1 MTANDF
7 DIPKLIT
14 MCLEDMRSELIA
26 EFSQN
31 FIREGFFTQAWKRRK
46 YQAEESRGV
55 LTKTGNLR
63 KAIRAEIE
71 GNKIVFI
78 NEMPYANIHNEGG
91 KIRVTKQMKGYFW
104 YQYKQATQSLS
115 RKQLADGLTEEA
127 AFYKA
132 MALKRVG
139 SYITMPRRQFI
150 GMSAEVEA
158 IIREIVESNLE
169 TYFNDKSFKVKIK

>member
-14 MCLEDMRSELIA
+14 MCLLDMSSDIRD
-26 EFSQN
+26 EFSLN
-31 FIREGFFTQAWKRRK
+31 FTREGFFTESWKRRK

-63 KAIRAEIE
+63 KSIRSEIE
-71 GNKIVFI
+71 GNKVIFI
-78 NEMPYANIHNEGG
+78 NEMPYAKIHNEGG
-91 KIRVTKQMKGYFW
+91 KIRVTKRMKGHFW
-104 YQYKQATQSLS
+104 HQYKLATQSLS

-127 AFYKA
+127 SFYKA

-139 SYITMPRRQFI
+139 SYITIPRRQFI
-150 GMSAEVEA
+150 GMSAEVET

>member
-1 MTANDF
+1 MATNDF

-14 MCLEDMRSELIA
+14 MCLQDMRSELVA
-26 EFSQN
+26 EFSLN
-31 FIREGFFTQAWKRRK
+31 FIRQGFFSESWKRRK
-46 YQAEESRGV
+46 YQTEDSRGI
-55 LTKTGNLR
+55 LTKTGDLR

-71 GNKIVFI
+71 GNKIVFL
-78 NEMPYANIHNEGG
+78 NEMPYAKIHNEGG
-91 KIRVTKQMKGYFW
+91 KIRVTKRMKGHFW
-104 YQYKQATQSLS
+104 GEYKRATQGFS
-115 RKQLADGLTEEA
+115 REQLKNGLTEEA

-150 GMSAEVEA
+150 GMSPEVET
-158 IIREIVESNLE
+158 IIKEIVEENLE